1 MARPIDI
8 DALIAGL
15 DGSEVARERVAL
27 VLKTFSREQL
37 FQAAAA
43 TLGVTP
49 QRFHE
54 IRTQMLAGAIAAM
67 EPKPVGRPAAPPPD
81 PNLARI
87 AELEQRVRDLTVE
100 REIGYLREE
109 LIAAGMGTKL
119 KRIQKKRH

>member
-8 DALIAGL
+8 DALISGL
-15 DGSEVARERVAL
+15 DGSEIARERVAL

-37 FQAAAA
+37 FQTAAA

-54 IRTQMLAGAIAAM
+54 IRTQILEAAIAAV
-67 EPKPVGRPAAPPPD
+67 EPKPVGRPAQPPPD

-87 AELEQRVRDLTVE
+87 AELEQRIRDLIVE
-100 REIGYLREE
+100 RDVGYLREE
-109 LIAAGMGTKL
+109 LIAAGMGKKL
-119 KRIQKKRH
+119 KRIQKKRR

>member
-15 DGSEVARERVAL
+15 DGSETARERVAL
-27 VLKTFSREQL
+27 VLKTCSREQ
-37 FQAAAA
+37 QVQEAAAV
-43 TLGVTP
+43 LGVTP

-54 IRTQMLAGAIAAM
+54 IRKDILEAAIAAV
-67 EPKPVGRPAAPPPD
+67 EPKPVGRPAQPPSD

-100 REIGYLREE
+100 REVGYLREE
-109 LIAAGMGTKL
+109 LIASGLGNKL
-119 KRIQKKRH
+119 KRIQKKRR